1 MSSTLTMMESSSDTA
16 FFKIKPTK
24 RSNPEERTTLDVIH
38 QHQLTLMTSEK
49 SQVPGLKEKMSQL
62 DREIHH
68 TSDDILRG
76 QLENK
81 MIRMKEETEK
91 KNKKDRVYDYFLNT
105 GDVLFQYYEMQD
117 AIAHGASSSMME
129 RMRRK
134 PGDVL
139 SALES
144 AINHEK
150 QSTEIS
156 LEPITKETEKG
167 TGTGIGTATGA
178 GKVKGT
184 GKKGKKKGPDTT
196 QTLSRNGLLETY
208 LQKIDPSYNKKQ
220 ASLND
225 TSDECELCGEDMIF
239 SQNEATLYCTGCGC
253 VEFILI
259 DSDRPSYKDPPRESS
274 YYAYKRINHFNE
286 LLAQFQAKE
295 TTEIPDD
302 IFGQILT
309 ELKKQR
315 ITDTTNIKYRSM
327 RDILRKLKLNRL
339 YDHIPHII
347 NRLNGYNTPVM
358 NRETEEKLRHMFK
371 EIQPSFQKHCPKNRR
386 NFLSYAYVLY
396 KFCELLE
403 LDEFLANFP
412 LLKNRDKL
420 YQQSKIWQKICE
432 DMRWEFI
439 ASV

>member
-1 MSSTLTMMESSSDTA
+1 MESHVDTA

-24 RSNPEERTTLDVIH
+24 RSSAEERTTLDVIH
-38 QHQLTLMTSEK
+38 QHQLTLMKVEHD
-49 SQVPGLKEKMSQL
+49 QVEGLTKNLEDLQNRI
-62 DREIHH
+62 DG
-68 TSDDILRG
+68 TSDDIMRG
-76 QLENK
+76 QMENK
-81 MIRMKEETEK
+81 YIRMKEDLSK
-91 KNKKDRVYDYFLNT
+91 KDKGDRVYDYFLNT
-105 GDVLFQYYEMQD
+105 GDVLFQYYDMQD
-117 AIAHGASSSMME
+117 KIAQGASSSMMQ
-129 RMRRK
+129 RTRRK

-144 AINHEK
+144 AIKQDEK
-150 QSTEIS
+150 EQDIS
-156 LEPITKETEKG
+156 GSVLQVKKPEEK
-167 TGTGIGTATGA
+167 
-178 GKVKGT
+178 K
-184 GKKGKKKGPDTT
+184 GKKGKKSVKKNENS
-196 QTLSRNGLLETY
+196 LSRDGLLDSY
-208 LQKIDPSYNKKQ
+208 LQKIDPGYLKKHVD
-220 ASLND
+220 LND
-225 TSDECELCGEDMIF
+225 TSDECDQCGEDMIF
-239 SQNEATLYCTGCGC
+239 SQNEATLYCPGCGC

-295 TTEIPDD
+295 TKEIPEET
-302 IFGQILT
+302 FEQIVT

-315 ITDTTNIKYRSM
+315 IADTTNIKYRSM
-327 RDILRKLKLNRL
+327 REILRKLKLNSL

-347 NRLNGYNTPVM
+347 NRLNGHNTPVM
-358 NRETEEKLRHMFK
+358 DRETEEKLRHMFK

-403 LDEFLANFP
+403 LDDFLANFP

>member
-1 MSSTLTMMESSSDTA
+1 MGSHMDTA

-24 RSNPEERTTLDVIH
+24 RSSAEERTTLDVIH
-38 QHQLTLMTSEK
+38 QHQLTLMKVEHD
-49 SQVPGLKEKMSQL
+49 QVEGLTKNLEDLQNRIDGTTDDIMRGQMENKYIRLKEDLSKK
-62 DREIHH
+62 D
-68 TSDDILRG
+68 
-76 QLENK
+76 
-81 MIRMKEETEK
+81 KE
-91 KNKKDRVYDYFLNT
+91 DRVYDYFLNT
-105 GDVLFQYYEMQD
+105 GDVLFQYYDMQD
-117 AIAHGASSSMME
+117 KIAQGASSSMMQ
-129 RMRRK
+129 RTRRK

-144 AINHEK
+144 AIQQDEK
-150 QSTEIS
+150 EQYVGVEIKK
-156 LEPITKETEKG
+156 EPIQKQKR
-167 TGTGIGTATGA
+167 
-178 GKVKGT
+178 
-184 GKKGKKKGPDTT
+184 KGKNQGAKKNEAS
-196 QTLSRNGLLETY
+196 LSRDGLLDSY
-208 LQKIDPSYNKKQ
+208 LQKIDPGYLKKHVG
-220 ASLND
+220 LDD
-225 TSDECELCGEDMIF
+225 TGDECDQCGEDMIF
-239 SQNEATLYCTGCGC
+239 SQNEATLYCPGCGC

-295 TTEIPDD
+295 TKEIPEET
-302 IFGQILT
+302 FEQIVT

-315 ITDTTNIKYRSM
+315 IADTTNIKYRSM
-327 RDILRKLKLNRL
+327 REILRKLKLNSL

-347 NRLNGYNTPVM
+347 NRLNGQNTPVM
-358 NRETEEKLRHMFK
+358 DRETEEKLRHMFK

-403 LDEFLANFP
+403 LDDFLANFP